1 MNRLEP
7 TKSQVVGHVGNVAP
21 APAPTIQDA
30 LEGLHIEIGGLN
42 GDLEELAR
50 ALDPLAIGPSA
61 TFVEFVEGADA
72 AQSSNSNMFVSVQSA
87 DKRIAST
94 RNMVRDLINS
104 LQLRK

>member
-1 MNRLEP
+1 MNRPELI
-7 TKSQVVGHVGNVAP
+7 KSQSAGQIGNVVP

-30 LEGLHIEIGGLN
+30 LEGLHVEIGGLN

-61 TFVEFVEGADA
+61 TFIENVDGAVP
-72 AQSSNSNMFVSVQSA
+72 AQSSYSSMFLSIQGA
-87 DKRIAST
+87 DQRVAHV
-94 RNMVRDLINS
+94 RVVVRDLINS